1 MVNINEEKSVNIL
14 TSTDKEKVIKNFS
27 GSINNAID
35 NNSKDFKELCSV
47 AKEALEHNE
56 ISSDHGKFVKTML
69 DIYYKQYET
78 AQTKEE
84 KELAI
89 QKINNWSEK
98 EYKVLE
104 TKNANNKKIIEIV
117 NESANENR
125 KKSDSFIKA
134 LIIGGLAFTGGLVV
148 KNKNEIAKY
157 GKELVT
163 KLIDKK

>member
-1 MVNINEEKSVNIL
+1 
-14 TSTDKEKVIKNFS
+14 
-27 GSINNAID
+27 
-35 NNSKDFKELCSV
+35 
-47 AKEALEHNE
+47 
-56 ISSDHGKFVKTML
+56 ML
-69 DIYYKQYET
+69 DIYYKQYEI

-89 QKINNWSEK
+89 RKINNLCEK
-98 EYKVLE
+98 EYKLLE

-134 LIIGGLAFTGGLVV
+134 LIIGGLAFTSGLVV